1 MSNIN
6 DVRGN
11 PYLNPY
17 LAGFLLGLTMLAS
30 FLILGT
36 GLGASGGLARV
47 TAWCGLCI
55 YPEQVLES
63 EYFGAWGD
71 NPLNYYLVF
80 MLAGIFIG
88 GFVSAIVNR
97 RISVQTERGASYP
110 AWKRLALALLGGLI
124 AGFASR
130 LARGCTSGMA
140 LTGTALL
147 TTGGVAFLLSTFAGG
162 YLVAYLF
169 RRQWND

>member
-1 MSNIN
+1 MSDISHEK
-6 DVRGN
+6 GN

-17 LAGFLLGLTMLAS
+17 LAGFLLGLTLLAS

-36 GLGASGGLARV
+36 GLGASGGLARL

-63 EYFGAWGD
+63 VYFGAWGN

-80 MLAGIFIG
+80 MLAGVFLG
-88 GFVSAIVNR
+88 GFASALLNR
-97 RISVQTERGASYP
+97 RISVQTERGTSFS
-110 AWKRLALALLGGLI
+110 AWKRLAFALLGGLI

-147 TTGGVAFLLSTFAGG
+147 TTGGVAFLLATFAGG
-162 YLVAYLF
+162 YLFAYFF
-169 RRQWND
+169 RRQWHD